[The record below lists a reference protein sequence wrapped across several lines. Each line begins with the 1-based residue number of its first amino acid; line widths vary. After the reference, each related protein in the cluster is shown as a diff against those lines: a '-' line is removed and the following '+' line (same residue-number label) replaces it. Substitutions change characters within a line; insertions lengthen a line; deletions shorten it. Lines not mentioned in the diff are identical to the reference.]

1 LIFYKIPSVAVIQ
14 VFFIC
19 WHARIKI

>member
-19 WHARIKI
+19 WHARIKS